1 MGASGLIDL
10 VSAFAEAIT
19 AVDARCPAYVS
30 RTGRQ
35 YQRGIGPYSE
45 NPAMKLVCEELN
57 TQGFGPCGQF
67 LPYPNAPRQ
76 KCDIWIGEPIEW
88 AVEVK
93 MGRFR
98 GDNGKPDDTGIKD
111 LISPFQSDRSALADG
126 VKLAASGLTC
136 RRSVLVYGFNDD
148 ERPLR
153 DALAALDVLL
163 RQRVEVDGPHS
174 VAFDGLRHPV
184 FVSGQ
189 VTAWE
194 ILDPLPS

>member
-1 MGASGLIDL
+1 MELTRL
-10 VSAFAEAIT
+10 VAGFAEAIA
-19 AVDARCPAYVS
+19 AVDDRCPPYVS

-35 YQRGIGPYSE
+35 YQLGIGPYSE

-57 TQGFGPCGQF
+57 ARGLGPCGQF

-76 KCDIWIGEPIEW
+76 KCDIWIGEPVDW
-88 AVEVK
+88 AIEVK

-126 VKLAASGLTC
+126 VKLATSGFSC
-136 RRSVLVYGFNDD
+136 RRSVLVYGFDD
-148 ERPLR
+148 VDRPLQ
-153 DALAALDVLL
+153 DALDALDVLL
-163 RQRVEVDGPHS
+163 RQRVLVDGPHS
-174 VAFDGLRHPV
+174 AALDGLRHPV
-184 FVSGQ
+184 FVSGG

-194 ILDPLPS
+194 ILASISS